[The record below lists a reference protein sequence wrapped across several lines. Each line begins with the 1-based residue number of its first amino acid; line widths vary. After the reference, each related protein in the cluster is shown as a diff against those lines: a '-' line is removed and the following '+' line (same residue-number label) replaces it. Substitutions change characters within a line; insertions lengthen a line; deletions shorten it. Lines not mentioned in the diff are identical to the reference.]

1 MEVLLS
7 TPTNAKTEFENKTE
21 LCLLIYYI
29 RVTKFWAGGRAAE
42 TSIFFNSIHQI
53 NIDKYLGTYIKLQ
66 EKFR

>member
-53 NIDKYLGTYIKLQ
+53 NLDRNIKLQ